1 MLIRCI
7 YCSVSVQLMSIL
19 RRSLNVFSEK
29 ATTSSSTTPQS
40 AFFMNRSYY
49 CCCALIQPSAS
60 APGVLRFV
68 LYGATYLSSGGGLT
82 KGLRRR
88 DFWYHAT
95 LHSGW
100 SRRRRSMHIICRFF
114 TNLLKFFW
122 LYSKFPWRKCSIKA
136 LVHQLRLEYWYFL
149 QGNVLSGHQL
159 LKEIIFVFD
168 SWFF

>member
-60 APGVLRFV
+60 APEVLRFV
-68 LYGATYLSSGGGLT
+68 LYGATYLSSGGLT

-95 LHSGW
+95 IHSGW
-100 SRRRRSMHIICRFF
+100 SRRRPRSMHNMYDFHDSTQICLA
-114 TNLLKFFW
+114 TLKNF
-122 LYSKFPWRKCSIKA
+122 
-136 LVHQLRLEYWYFL
+136 
-149 QGNVLSGHQL
+149 
-159 LKEIIFVFD
+159 LKEVLH
-168 SWFF
+168 

>member
-60 APGVLRFV
+60 APEVLRFV

-88 DFWYHAT
+88 DFDIMPQYTVVGADGVDMYDFHDSTQICLAT
-95 LHSGW
+95 LKN
-100 SRRRRSMHIICRFF
+100 F
-114 TNLLKFFW
+114 
-122 LYSKFPWRKCSIKA
+122 
-136 LVHQLRLEYWYFL
+136 
-149 QGNVLSGHQL
+149 
-159 LKEIIFVFD
+159 LKEVLH
-168 SWFF
+168 

>member
-68 LYGATYLSSGGGLT
+68 LYGATYLSKQWWWTHKGPSSKRFLISCHKYTVVGADGGVALSMY
-82 KGLRRR
+82 
-88 DFWYHAT
+88 DFHDSTQILLAT
-95 LHSGW
+95 LK
-100 SRRRRSMHIICRFF
+100 IF
-114 TNLLKFFW
+114 
-122 LYSKFPWRKCSIKA
+122 
-136 LVHQLRLEYWYFL
+136 
-149 QGNVLSGHQL
+149 
-159 LKEIIFVFD
+159 LKEVLH
-168 SWFF
+168 

>member
-60 APGVLRFV
+60 APEVLRFV

-95 LHSGW
+95 IHSGW
-100 SRRRRSMHIICRFF
+100 SRRRRYVRFSRF
-114 TNLLKFFW
+114 YSNLFGYTQKF
-122 LYSKFPWRKCSIKA
+122 LEGSAP
-136 LVHQLRLEYWYFL
+136 LRLWYI
-149 QGNVLSGHQL
+149 N
-159 LKEIIFVFD
+159 
-168 SWFF
+168 